1 MTLAGDENVFGWV
14 PAGDAQ
20 QFAAQEIDA
29 VAVFRRQRDGDAVTF
44 VVTFSSASG
53 KIDLVIDG
61 DTGE

>member
-29 VAVFRRQRDGDAVTF
+29 VAGAREELNSDKLSNEQRKKLSNGSWMLRNA
-44 VVTFSSASG
+44 
-53 KIDLVIDG
+53 KR
-61 DTGE
+61 